1 LYIRPTP
8 AAANS
13 AKCKDEWETHS
24 SHCQWLFRIDPASM
38 HQACPPTCG
47 RGQLYGPVLTN
58 TADSRYSCFWEA
70 RSASSTR
77 IPGESLRVPERTWQE
92 MTAVVTEGQ
101 KQRAGSKHRGDHWG
115 RVSQAH
121 INLGILCSEN
131 AGHSP
136 KPTPIHSLSARLSQQ
151 AQGRTATLAAATAI
165 AASAATPDTAIVS
178 PEPTTPIKN
187 SKQH

>member
-1 LYIRPTP
+1 MAVPHRSRIHAPGMPPYMRPGATLWP
-8 AAANS
+8 S
-13 AKCKDEWETHS
+13 VDQ
-24 SHCQWLFRIDPASM
+24 HCRLKILLLL
-38 HQACPPTCG
+38 G
-47 RGQLYGPVLTN
+47 G
-58 TADSRYSCFWEA
+58 
-70 RSASSTR
+70 SASSTR

-131 AGHSP
+131 VGHSP
-136 KPTPIHSLSARLSQQ
+136 KATPIHSLSARLSQQ

-165 AASAATPDTAIVS
+165 AASASAPDTATVS
-178 PEPTTPIKN
+178 PESRTPIKN
-187 SKQH
+187 AKQH